1 MHHYLLI
8 LLLLPLTV
16 KFCCY
21 GNYYYW
27 FRYRKRTG
35 HSRLSIRVDDDEQIG
50 LMSTDKDD
58 DDEQISFS
66 KSGSKLKYNYL
77 GIIIY
82 PSIYLFIY

>member
-21 GNYYYW
+21 GYYYC
-27 FRYRKRTG
+27 FRSRKRTV

-50 LMSTDKDD
+50 LMSTDNDV

-66 KSGSKLKYNYL
+66 KTGSTL
-77 GIIIY
+77 
-82 PSIYLFIY
+82 